1 MMTDND
7 FIQLVLTDGRLAFVA
22 DFGTQIFH
30 LKTKLDM
37 ENKTLTNH
45 ENGND
50 ANRLLAPV
58 FDSFPL
64 FYCQHKDAQWSCK
77 HYKVV
82 DKDFYSIETKCRFLG
97 IDGETCNSK
106 PCNADACRQ
115 FLNGC

>member
-45 ENGND
+45 ENNG
-50 ANRLLAPV
+50 
-58 FDSFPL
+58 S
-64 FYCQHKDAQWSCK
+64 
-77 HYKVV
+77 
-82 DKDFYSIETKCRFLG
+82 G
-97 IDGETCNSK
+97 IYEG
-106 PCNADACRQ
+106 RI
-115 FLNGC
+115 